1 MSSEGLPVNNVVGTS
16 VDLGARSVQ
25 DAANSASSS
34 QNADSAAASAD
45 AAWKFSRVAQGAA
58 EESSSAVSDA
68 EAAAAAASASAQN
81 ATITANLYPSLDGE
95 LGANAAIAA
104 GTIPNGALFN
114 VSVPVSSTP
123 PRLADQYKNV
133 DGVATL
139 TGQTVASGE
148 VVDAIADALP
158 VVERSNFWGGV
169 IAKDKTVGIVFDRVT
184 NNAFLG
190 DGTNVNK
197 ALKSVSTFAT
207 LSDGISNAE
216 TGMNFIVD
224 DGTNT
229 PVLYSKTSTTTALRV
244 FNIITD
250 GQVTDVT
257 SRSGYWTGIVGKN
270 DEVAVVFRD
279 SDNRAFF
286 GNGGDIVTRIEKLE
300 QGSGVIPSTFSDAYG
315 NSKTAGTGG
324 IPYPQQLAALIG
336 GGFTANNYGIGGQVS
351 QQIAMRMGAVN
362 IFVTVAGDAIPS
374 SGGTVS
380 ITTINGAAVSA
391 APAFPSQEARFLS
404 TPASNNTYSLDGLL
418 CGISVR
424 ITRTATGQN
433 DNTKVET
440 YTLTALSGAGARCL
454 PGSLFVPAPAMQD
467 LANSEVWICAGINDF
482 RSGATTS
489 ASYDDDVSAIKR
501 NVDAMVSFSEQ
512 QGRKIVLL
520 GLTNDNYS
528 VEFIGGI
535 RYPRILE
542 LNYYWSQ
549 RYPKYYVRGNDG
561 LDLREKMVASYNP
574 SIPQDV
580 TDFGNDITPSSL
592 RSDNRH
598 PNTAG
603 YALYANI
610 IQQLRVRRGY

>member
-1 MSSEGLPVNNVVGTS
+1 MTTYNTGNPVGPNGSNDPR
-16 VDLGARSVQ
+16 DLNDNAQ
-25 DAANSASSS
+25 ILDKLINSTDESIP
-34 QNADSAAASAD
+34 
-45 AAWKFSRVAQGAA
+45 SRLGVELYTWDGIRKKLVPLGK
-58 EESSSAVSDA
+58 SYDDL
-68 EAAAAAASASAQN
+68 
-81 ATITANLYPSLDGE
+81 TA
-95 LGANAAIAA
+95 ANAAIASDE
-104 GTIPNGALFN
+104 IPTGSFFFIRSASDNSIADEYQN
-114 VSVPVSSTP
+114 V
-123 PRLADQYKNV
+123 A
-133 DGVATL
+133 GVATA
-139 TGQTVASGE
+139 TGRSYPTTEFVQQINDKLNSVI
-148 VVDAIADALP
+148 VVIGGSDW
-158 VVERSNFWGGV
+158 WGGV
-169 IAKDKTVGIVFDRVT
+169 VAADGTVGIVFDST
-184 NNAFLG
+184 NNNAVLG

-197 ALKSVSTFAT
+197 ALKSTSTFAT
-207 LSDGISNAE
+207 LSDGISKAE

-224 DGTNT
+224 DGTKT
-229 PVLYSKTSTTTALRV
+229 PVLYSKTSATTAMRV

-286 GNGGDIVTRIEKLE
+286 GNGGDIVTRIENLE

-374 SGGTVS
+374 SGGMVS

-404 TPASNNTYSLDGLL
+404 TPASNTAYTLHGLL

-424 ITRTATGQN
+424 ITRTASGPN

-482 RSGATTS
+482 RSGAATS
-489 ASYDDDVSAIKR
+489 ASYDDDVIAIKR

-512 QGRKIVLL
+512 KGRKIVLL

-528 VEFIGGI
+528 VEFLGGI

-549 RYPKYYVRGNDG
+549 KYPKYYVRGDDG